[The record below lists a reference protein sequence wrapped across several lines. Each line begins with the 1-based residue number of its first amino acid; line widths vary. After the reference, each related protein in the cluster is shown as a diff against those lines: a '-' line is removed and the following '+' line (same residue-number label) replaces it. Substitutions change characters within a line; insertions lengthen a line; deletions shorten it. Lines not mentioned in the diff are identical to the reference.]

1 MTLEDM
7 EAEIATLRQEQAL
20 QKAHWRRWGVAS
32 SVAGLILV
40 IVVLLQAALTAAA
53 PAPAMLFIVL
63 AFVFVGT
70 RLHVGRTRLQ
80 FP

>member
-63 AFVFVGT
+63 AFVFVGLAFT
-70 RLHVGRTRLQ
+70 SAGRGYK